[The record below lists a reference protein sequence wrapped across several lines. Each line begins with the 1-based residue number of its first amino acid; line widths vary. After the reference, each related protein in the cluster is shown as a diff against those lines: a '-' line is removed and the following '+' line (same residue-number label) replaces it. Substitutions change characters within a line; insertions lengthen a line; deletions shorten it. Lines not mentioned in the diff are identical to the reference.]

1 MIFFS
6 LLTGTRNRATLLRAA
21 IESVVGQQFSD
32 CEHLV
37 VDAMSTDETPGVLA
51 EYPQLRVIREPDD
64 GFFDGL
70 NKAVRHARG
79 DVIGLLN
86 SDDLLPPG
94 ALQSVAAAFRD
105 PAIEVV
111 TGACDFF
118 VEEADRPE
126 RVLRVMTDPAQLEL
140 SLHNML
146 RGNPVI
152 NARFFRREFVARVG
166 EFDQSFPIAGDREW
180 LIRAALAKPR
190 QTVIDTL
197 VYRYRQHE
205 GSLTI
210 HETSRNVA
218 RYRAEHVAIAEKL
231 LAQPNLMRSEAR
243 ALRGFHTRESAA
255 LAAESC
261 FAGQF
266 AETKNWA
273 RRGCQKN
280 QLWPLAFGR
289 RLIGY
294 AVERS
299 ATVHSGP
306 GREAAPRVP

>member
-1 MIFFS
+1 MADRTTLVS
-6 LLTGTRNRATLLRAA
+6 LLTGTRNRAELLRAA
-21 IESVVGQQFSD
+21 VESVVAQRFPS

-37 VDAMSTDETPGVLA
+37 IDAMSTDETPAMLA
-51 EYPQLRVIREPDD
+51 EYPHLRVIREPDR

-70 NKAVRHARG
+70 NKGVRKAQG
-79 DVIGLLN
+79 EVLGLLN

-94 ALQSVAAAFRD
+94 ALEAVAAAFAAD
-105 PAIEVV
+105 PGVEVV
-111 TGACDFF
+111 TGRCEFF
-118 VEEADRPE
+118 VENADRSASTI
-126 RVLRVMTDPAQLEL
+126 RTMSDRAALEL

-152 NARFFRREFVARVG
+152 NARFFRRDFVARIG

-180 LIRAALAKPR
+180 LIRAALARPR
-190 QTVIDTL
+190 QAVIDQL

-205 GSLTI
+205 GSLTV
-210 HETSRNVA
+210 HETSRNVG

-231 LAQPNLMRSEAR
+231 LADPALRDPDAR

-261 FAGQF
+261 FAGKF
-266 AETKNWA
+266 AETKSWA

-280 QLWPLAFGR
+280 QLWPLTFGR
-289 RLIGY
+289 RLIG
-294 AVERS
+294 
-299 ATVHSGP
+299 HSI
-306 GREAAPRVP
+306 GR